1 VTRNLECGDLSP
13 LWLKR
18 RQGGA
23 LQKTNMKRLIL
34 LIIVVVIGGGAA
46 LGAWTYSDLH
56 KPFAHTK
63 TGQYIEIPKGTSPS
77 IIVHKLAT
85 EGIIKHEWPLKLYL
99 KVSGKGSTLKAGEYD
114 FPSPISPIGVL
125 SKLQQGERRLNR
137 LTIIEG
143 WTRWDIARAMMEV
156 PELKLESEGQALDLM
171 NNINLISDLD
181 PEAKNLEGYLFPDT
195 YEFSPET
202 TPAQLIE
209 MMVKRFRN
217 VWKPDWTERAR
228 SLSFSPRQIVTTA
241 SIIETE
247 AKLAA
252 ERPLV
257 ASVIYNR
264 LKKNIPLAVDSSV
277 IYASKLEGKWRYD
290 GKVYRSDIER
300 RSPYNTRIYAG
311 LPPGPVASPGESS
324 LKAALNPAS
333 SEYLYYV
340 RNPDRDD
347 GAHNFYSNG
356 AEFET
361 GVQAL
366 RKWERERDARQ

>member
-1 VTRNLECGDLSP
+1 
-13 LWLKR
+13 
-18 RQGGA
+18 
-23 LQKTNMKRLIL
+23 MKRLIL
-34 LIIVVVIGGGAA
+34 LIIAAGVGAAAA

-56 KPFAHTK
+56 KSIAHTK
-63 TGQYIEIPKGTSPS
+63 TGQYIEIPKGTSPGA
-77 IIVHKLAT
+77 IVHKLAT
-85 EGIIKHEWPLKLYL
+85 EGIIKNEWPLKLYL
-99 KVSGKGSTLKAGEYD
+99 KASGKGATLKAGEYD
-114 FPSPISPIGVL
+114 FPSPISPLGVI

-143 WTRWDIARAMMEV
+143 WTRWDIARAMAQV
-156 PELKLESEGQALDLM
+156 PELKLTSDSQALELM
-171 NNINLISDLD
+171 DNVKLISDLD
-181 PEAKNLEGYLFPDT
+181 PQARNLEGYLFPDT
-195 YEFSPET
+195 YEFAPET
-202 TPAQLIE
+202 TPAELIE

-228 SLSFSPRQIVTTA
+228 SLNFSPRQIVTTA

-247 AKLAA
+247 AKLNE

-264 LKKNIPLAVDSSV
+264 LKKEIPLAVDSSV

-347 GAHNFYSNG
+347 GAHNFYTNG

>member
-1 VTRNLECGDLSP
+1 
-13 LWLKR
+13 
-18 RQGGA
+18 
-23 LQKTNMKRLIL
+23 MKRLIL
-34 LIIVVVIGGGAA
+34 LLILLGLLAVAA
-46 LGAWTYSDLH
+46 FGAWAYSDLRR
-56 KPFAHTK
+56 PVAHTK
-63 TGQYIEIPKGTSPS
+63 AGQYIEIPKGSGPS
-77 IIVHKLAT
+77 TIIKKLVA
-85 EGIIKHEWPLKLYL
+85 EGVLKHEWPLKLYL
-99 KVSGKGSTLKAGEYD
+99 KSTGAASTLKAGEYD
-114 FPSPISPIGVL
+114 FPSPISPLSVL
-125 SKLQQGERRLNR
+125 AKLQQGERRLNR

-143 WTRWDIARAMMEV
+143 WTRWDIARAMVQV
-156 PELKLESEGQALDLM
+156 PEFHLTSEAQALELM
-171 NNINLISDLD
+171 DNVSLINDLD

-202 TPAQLIE
+202 TPAQLVE
-209 MMVKRFRN
+209 MMVKRFRD
-217 VWKPDWTERAR
+217 VWKPEWTERAR

-247 AKLAA
+247 AKLDE
-252 ERPLV
+252 ERPVV

-264 LKKNIPLAVDSSV
+264 LQKGIPLAVDSSI

-290 GKVYRSDIER
+290 GKVYLSDIQR

-324 LKAALNPAS
+324 LKAALNPVTS
-333 SEYLYYV
+333 DFLYYV

-366 RKWERERDARQ
+366 RKWERKRDEEEARKKRETGSQE

>member
-1 VTRNLECGDLSP
+1 
-13 LWLKR
+13 
-18 RQGGA
+18 
-23 LQKTNMKRLIL
+23 MKRLII
-34 LIIVVVIGGGAA
+34 LIIVVGLLAAAA
-46 LGAWTYSDLH
+46 LGAWTYRDLH
-56 KPFAHTK
+56 TAITHTK
-63 TGQYIEIPKGTSPS
+63 TGQYIEIPKGTPPS
-77 IIVHKLAT
+77 AIVSRLVA
-85 EGIIKHEWPLKLYL
+85 EGVIKHEWPLKLYL
-99 KVSGKGSTLKAGEYD
+99 KSTGKGSTLKAGEYD
-114 FPSPISPIGVL
+114 FPSPISPLGVL
-125 SKLQQGERRLNR
+125 AKLQQGQRRLNR

-143 WTRWDIARAMMEV
+143 WTRWDIARAMAQV
-156 PELKLESEGQALDLM
+156 PEFKLENDAQALELM
-171 NNINLISDLD
+171 NNVSLIKDLD

-202 TPAQLIE
+202 TAPELIE

-228 SLSFSPRQIVTTA
+228 GLNFTTRQIVTTA

-247 AKLAA
+247 AKLDE
-252 ERPLV
+252 ERPIV

-264 LKKNIPLAVDSSV
+264 LKKDIPLAVDSSV

-290 GKVYRSDIER
+290 GKVYLSDIQR
-300 RSPYNTRIYAG
+300 RSPYNTRLYAG

-324 LKAALNPAS
+324 LKAALNPVTS
-333 SEYLYYV
+333 DYLYYV
-340 RNPDRDD
+340 RNPDRND

-366 RKWERERDARQ
+366 RKWERERDARNATPGR